1 MNETEFQALFDLY
14 DRARRSGAE
23 NPIPQKLHLLVYNYA
38 RLRHQQTSDV
48 SADFYLHVAG
58 KLSGILERYDP
69 RRLPFYQYM
78 ASALNFEFS
87 HFLQRRKMPR
97 SQIELLSVEELS
109 ERRLELE
116 YKENRTSDLLS
127 PLMEKLQRPLSLYAR
142 LALAA
147 PLTVGELLYL
157 MRRRRAQADM
167 QWRSLRAYRTFL
179 RYAEEKRTAF
189 LRERDRLL
197 SALMRIDDAELKAS
211 SSDLAALRKRRE
223 STRRRFFSM
232 DTRIPIRIVADVTG
246 DSIAT
251 TQRKLKE
258 AFKALKSVYE
268 QWEKQTLLD
277 AGKKTKR
284 QPSSKLKRL
293 N

>member
-1 MNETEFQALFDLY
+1 MSETEFQALFELY
-14 DRARRSGAE
+14 DRARRSGAD

-48 SADFYLHVAG
+48 SADFYLYVAG
-58 KLSGILERYDP
+58 KLTGILDRYDA

-97 SQIELLSVEELS
+97 SQIELLSVEELT

-116 YKENRTSDLLS
+116 YKDNSPPDPLTPLLA
-127 PLMEKLQRPLSLYAR
+127 KLKKPLSIYAR
-142 LALAA
+142 LALAC
-147 PLTVGELLYL
+147 PLAVGELLYL
-157 MRRRRAQADM
+157 MRRRRAQADT
-167 QWRSLRAYRTFL
+167 QWRSLRAYRDFL
-179 RYAEEKRTAF
+179 RYAEERRAGF

-197 SALMRIDDAELKAS
+197 AILMRIDEAQLHAS
-211 SSDLAALRKRRE
+211 SNDLARLQ
-223 STRRRFFSM
+223 RRRDSARQKFFSM

-251 TQRKLKE
+251 AQRKLKE
-258 AFKALKSVYE
+258 ALKTLKSAYD

-277 AGKKTKR
+277 TGKQTKR
-284 QPSSKLKRL
+284 HRSDKVKR
-293 N
+293 